1 MELLEGLMEYVDW
14 EPYRKAL
21 GLPEKRTET
30 YEPLAQG
37 EYNRNYRFL
46 HPITKKQLVL
56 RINFGSQMHL
66 EHQIEYEYHALKL
79 LERSGRTPKAFYAD
93 GSLKKLPHG
102 VLVMEFL
109 PGRELDYRKE
119 MARAAECL
127 ADIHSVPA
135 DESCGLLH
143 PEDQLRANLEEC

>member
-93 GSLKKLPHG
+93 GSLKKAAAWGFGDGISSWAGAGLPKG
-102 VLVMEFL
+102 N
-109 PGRELDYRKE
+109 G
-119 MARAAECL
+119 
-127 ADIHSVPA
+127 S
-135 DESCGLLH
+135 GG
-143 PEDQLRANLEEC
+143 

>member
-46 HPITKKQLVL
+46 HPITK
-56 RINFGSQMHL
+56 S
-66 EHQIEYEYHALKL
+66 
-79 LERSGRTPKAFYAD
+79 SW
-93 GSLKKLPHG
+93 
-102 VLVMEFL
+102 
-109 PGRELDYRKE
+109 
-119 MARAAECL
+119 C
-127 ADIHSVPA
+127 
-135 DESCGLLH
+135 
-143 PEDQLRANLEEC
+143 